1 MSHDLVIRN
10 AQLRSGERVDIAID
24 DGHYAAV
31 GARVDGTGAEELDA
45 AGRLVTESFV
55 IGQLHLDKVFTGPW
69 VDELAKSEYFAG
81 GSMGGAMTG
90 IELAAKVKDRYEE
103 DDILARVTRALEEA
117 VFGGATHIRAFVD
130 VDSKAELKGI
140 NACLRARENFRD
152 RIDLQVV
159 AFAQDGIIREPGT
172 DDLLNEA
179 MELGADLVGGIPW
192 IEYSDADAQRHI
204 DICFEIAQRH
214 DADVSMLVDDAG
226 DPGLRTLEW
235 LALKAIETGWTGRTS
250 ACHARAMSLY
260 NEVYHRKVVALLKR
274 ADMGIVSNPH
284 TGPLHVRIKDLLA
297 EGVPIGLGG
306 ESVNDPYYPYGRNN
320 MLEVA
325 FVVTHMLWSM
335 GNEDQQAIY
344 DTITTHPAKI
354 LRVPDHRIEAGCE
367 ANLVVLQH
375 DTMRDVYAYHQEPRY
390 VVRKGRVIA
399 ESESRRTAHIP
410 AAQAGA

>member
-24 DGHYAAV
+24 DGRYSSIAA
-31 GARVDGTGAEELDA
+31 GLDGTGKQELDA

-69 VDELAKSEYFAG
+69 VDELAKTQYFTG

-90 IELAAKVKDRYEE
+90 IELAGQVKARYEE
-103 DDILARVTRALEEA
+103 GEILERVTRALEEA

-140 NACLRARENFRD
+140 AACLQARADFHD

-172 DDLLNEA
+172 EELLSEA
-179 MELGADLVGGIPW
+179 MELGADVVGGIPW

-214 DADVSMLVDDAG
+214 DADVAMLVDDAG

-235 LALKAIETGWTGRTS
+235 LALKTIETGLTGRVS

-274 ADMGIVSNPH
+274 AGMGIVSNPH

-297 EGVPIGLGG
+297 DGVPIGLGG

-325 FVVTHMLWSM
+325 FIATHMLWSM
-335 GNEDQQAIY
+335 GDADQQAIY
-344 DTITTHPAKI
+344 DTITTHPARI
-354 LRVPDHRIEAGCE
+354 LRVPDHRIAEGCE

-375 DTMRDVYAYHQEPRY
+375 DMMRDVYTYHQEPRY
-390 VVRKGRVIA
+390 VVRRGRVIA
-399 ESESRRTAHIP
+399 ESESHRTAHLP
-410 AAQAGA
+410 APQAGS